1 MKNDLLEGLGLREE
15 SAESQESD
23 EFEATPKQLPKKEN
37 SAEKQVDGNS
47 SEQLGGTESQESEE
61 VESISRPMIRHPTR
75 KKKKKKENSAENQVD
90 ENSSEQLGGT
100 KSQESEEVEP
110 ISRPIIQ
117 HATKK
122 KFKNDNSALYPDTDR
137 LVGTDFQI
145 SDELEQ
151 TSGEEDY
158 AENQVDGKSDEPLG
172 NTESQKLHN
181 YPQCQS

>member
-1 MKNDLLEGLGLREE
+1 MDDEYYTKDQELNLDRRFTNDPLEGLELPKGK
-15 SAESQESD
+15 ESQKLEA
-23 EFEATPKQLPKKEN
+23 FEATPKQLPKKEN
-37 SAEKQVDGNS
+37 SAENQVDGNS
-47 SEQLGGTESQESEE
+47 PEQLGGTESQESEE
-61 VESISRPMIRHPTR
+61 VESISRP
-75 KKKKKKENSAENQVD
+75 
-90 ENSSEQLGGT
+90 
-100 KSQESEEVEP
+100 
-110 ISRPIIQ
+110 IIQ
-117 HATKK
+117 HTTKK

-172 NTESQKLHN
+172 NTESQKLYN